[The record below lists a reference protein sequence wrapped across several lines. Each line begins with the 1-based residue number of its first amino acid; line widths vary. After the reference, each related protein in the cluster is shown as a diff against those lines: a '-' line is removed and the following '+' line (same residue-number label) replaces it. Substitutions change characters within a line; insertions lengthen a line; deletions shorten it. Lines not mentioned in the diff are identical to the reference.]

1 MLSRTAYNIVNT
13 LYFQVPLD
21 TASNVDKLD
30 VKLGDT
36 VQVSAGEAKFPYI
49 GLVTRMMEDNRTR
62 RKLLRTRWLLRYTN
76 P

>member
-21 TASNVDKLD
+21 TTSNVAKLD

-36 VQVSAGEAKFPYI
+36 VQVSAGEGKFPYI